1 MSKICF
7 IAIILVL
14 SELAVAQKPV
24 AQSPL
29 TYINSTWNLPAG
41 GTTWAAHTSAQFSS
55 ALTHSSPGDI
65 IALDAG
71 VTYTGNFVLP
81 AKANSNNKWIY
92 IVGSSLLANPTAG
105 NVPSALPPGVRVSP
119 ADASLMPKIA
129 TPNTIAA
136 LQFVGGTSHWRLAG
150 LEVTSALTYG
160 CQPTHTPPINCY
172 SNLLIGPMSAVSPE
186 PDSITIDR
194 CYIHGSPTMDLQR
207 AVLGNASNFAVVDSY
222 ISDVHMTG
230 VETQGVA
237 AWWTPGPLKIVNNY
251 VSASIEN
258 IMIGGAGE
266 PATPW
271 VPSDIEIRNNYIF
284 KALSWVVNSC
294 CAIKN
299 AFELKSG
306 QRVLFDG
313 NTIENVWMNAQ
324 VGFAIQLTPR
334 TSQSGDIAVVYD
346 VAIHQ
351 QRVQERIR
359 RGEYHG
365 EGRQLRHGIL
375 SELQKPGQR
384 GPHRH
389 RQQPVHFL

>member
-1 MSKICF
+1 
-7 IAIILVL
+7 
-14 SELAVAQKPV
+14 
-24 AQSPL
+24 
-29 TYINSTWNLPAG
+29 
-41 GTTWAAHTSAQFSS
+41 
-55 ALTHSSPGDI
+55 
-65 IALDAG
+65 
-71 VTYTGNFVLP
+71 
-81 AKANSNNKWIY
+81 
-92 IVGSSLLANPTAG
+92 
-105 NVPSALPPGVRVSP
+105 
-119 ADASLMPKIA
+119 
-129 TPNTIAA
+129 
-136 LQFVGGTSHWRLAG
+136 
-150 LEVTSALTYG
+150 
-160 CQPTHTPPINCY
+160 
-172 SNLLIGPMSAVSPE
+172 
-186 PDSITIDR
+186 
-194 CYIHGSPTMDLQR
+194 
-207 AVLGNASNFAVVDSY
+207 
-222 ISDVHMTG
+222 MTG

-306 QRVLFDG
+306 QRVLLDG

-359 RGEYHG
+359 RGEY
-365 EGRQLRHGIL
+365 
-375 SELQKPGQR
+375 
-384 GPHRH
+384 
-389 RQQPVHFL
+389 